1 MQWSPFC
8 STVQYSTN
16 AHSLIDTMHLD
27 SDPLHNLDH
36 RPICFPSHNR
46 YFDPCPVIYEND
58 TEIEFV
64 LLKPVKRRFRSSE
77 IYMYQCTFPGNFSGR
92 PTPVEIP
99 KNTCFCSS
107 EWIDL
112 SLVSIV
118 YSILC
123 SHSVET
129 QQSTTD
135 KNMQKGWPN
144 YDSYE
149 MNYGAKSTLGRIF
162 WKSSV

>member
-1 MQWSPFC
+1 MTEGGSYSLIRKNTCTHKHTKSKPPKT
-8 STVQYSTN
+8 STEFRSLSQSINGIPCPVQTTLFVHVQQCNDPHFAVQYSTN

-107 EWIDL
+107 E
-112 SLVSIV
+112 
-118 YSILC
+118 
-123 SHSVET
+123 
-129 QQSTTD
+129 
-135 KNMQKGWPN
+135 
-144 YDSYE
+144 
-149 MNYGAKSTLGRIF
+149 
-162 WKSSV
+162 